1 MDPAAN
7 LEHAVAGMAAVV
19 DALLG
24 CELALAA
31 DADVVG
37 VLRGLEVQLRRLAAV
52 DARLVAEVHARG
64 VAAAQCL
71 PSTPVL
77 LGQLLN
83 LSPAE
88 ASGRVRAAADLGP
101 RRELSGAPLD
111 PIYPA
116 IAAALTAGSISS
128 ARARVI
134 RATLAALPGAVEKQY
149 GPAVEKVLVE
159 RAQELPPHKLAQ
171 LAEDIRDALDP
182 DGSATDEK
190 DRHRR
195 RELTLR
201 PSRDGGGLITG
212 YLTPETLAV
221 WQSVLD
227 TLAAP
232 LPAGEDGITDT
243 RTAAQRAHDGFHEA
257 GMRLLRSGDL
267 PDVGGTPVTVLLTV
281 SAADLAAGS
290 GVARTAHGG
299 RIRIGHTS
307 GVLCNQALCGEATLI
322 GVELDTT
329 GGILSYGTARRLASP
344 AQRRA
349 LAARDRGCSF
359 PGGNNS
365 YLLGCSDDQ
374 RRSSS
379 IRRSSAMMSSA

>member
-1 MDPAAN
+1 
-7 LEHAVAGMAAVV
+7 
-19 DALLG
+19 
-24 CELALAA
+24 
-31 DADVVG
+31 
-37 VLRGLEVQLRRLAAV
+37 
-52 DARLVAEVHARG
+52 
-64 VAAAQCL
+64 
-71 PSTPVL
+71 
-77 LGQLLN
+77 
-83 LSPAE
+83 
-88 ASGRVRAAADLGP
+88 VRAAADLGP
-101 RRELSGAPLD
+101 RRELSGAPLA
-111 PIYPA
+111 PIYPVA
-116 IAAALTAGSISS
+116 AAALAAGSISS
-128 ARARVI
+128 AHARVI

-190 DRHRR
+190 DRQRR

-281 SAADLAAGS
+281 SAADLAAGT

-307 GVLCNQALCGEATLI
+307 GALCNQALCGEATLI

-359 PGGNNS
+359 PGCTRPHAWAEVHHVKRFVDGGETS
-365 YLLGCSDDQ
+365 IDQMTLLCAYHHREFE
-374 RRSSS
+374 RRGWAVTM
-379 IRRSSAMMSSA
+379 IDNVPHWRPPAWLDPEQKPRRNTANHPPLEFRPI